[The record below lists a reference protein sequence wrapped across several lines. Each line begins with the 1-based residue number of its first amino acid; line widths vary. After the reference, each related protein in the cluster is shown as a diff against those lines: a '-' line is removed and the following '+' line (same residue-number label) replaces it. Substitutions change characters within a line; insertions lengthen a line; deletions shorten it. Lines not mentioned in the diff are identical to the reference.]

1 MNLVFLQRGQLYGA
15 IVILLMG
22 ISCGNP
28 REGQS
33 VQNGSADAQSEIMNS
48 HPAKRLL
55 NYWDG
60 FNFKTKVQVVN
71 QDDVEQK
78 LVDFIALFPT
88 VPDTVVQIAVH
99 SMLKKAS
106 VEPGTFSYFL
116 DKYNHYLYDP
126 NSPMRNDEYRSEEHT
141 SELQSRENLVCRLLL
156 EKKKN

>member
-60 FNFKTKVQVVN
+60 FNVHPKLLVVYH
-71 QDDVEQK
+71 DELEK
-78 LVDFIALFPT
+78 ELVVLLALFPPM
-88 VPDTVVQIAVH
+88 PDTVVQTPVP
-99 SMLKKAS
+99 SMLKEAS
-106 VEPGTFSYFL
+106 VEPGTFSYLL
-116 DKYNHYLYDP
+116 DKYNHYLYGP
-126 NSPMRNDEYRSEEHT
+126 NAPMRNDEYYEQVLS
-141 SELQSRENLVCRLLL
+141 
-156 EKKKN
+156 